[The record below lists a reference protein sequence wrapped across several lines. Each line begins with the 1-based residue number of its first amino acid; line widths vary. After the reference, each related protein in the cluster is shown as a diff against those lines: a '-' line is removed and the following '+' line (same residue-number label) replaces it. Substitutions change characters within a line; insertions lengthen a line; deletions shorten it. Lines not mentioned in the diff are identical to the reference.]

1 MYSITACWMSGSDVT
16 ERQSREVH
24 VARVFHVGG
33 ELGAE
38 GMSGSDVTERQSREV
53 HVASLLH
60 VARELGAE
68 GMSGSG
74 KEAYVWI
81 HGSSQPREI

>member
-1 MYSITACWMSGSDVT
+1 MSGSDVT
-16 ERQSREVH
+16 ERQSRKVH
-24 VARVFHVGG
+24 VARV
-33 ELGAE
+33 
-38 GMSGSDVTERQSREV
+38 
-53 HVASLLH
+53 LH

>member
-1 MYSITACWMSGSDVT
+1 
-16 ERQSREVH
+16 
-24 VARVFHVGG
+24 
-33 ELGAE
+33 
-38 GMSGSDVTERQSREV
+38 MSGSDVTERQSREV

>member
-1 MYSITACWMSGSDVT
+1 MHAFGAGGMSGSDVT
-16 ERQSREVH
+16 ERRSREVH
-24 VARVFHVGG
+24 VARVRHVGR

-38 GMSGSDVTERQSREV
+38 GMSGSDVTERRSREV

-60 VARELGAE
+60 VGELGAG

>member
-1 MYSITACWMSGSDVT
+1 MHAFGAGGMSGSDVT

-38 GMSGSDVTERQSREV
+38 GMSGSDVTERRSREV

-60 VARELGAE
+60 VGREKGPGASLGAT
-68 GMSGSG
+68 
-74 KEAYVWI
+74 
-81 HGSSQPREI
+81 

>member
-1 MYSITACWMSGSDVT
+1 M
-16 ERQSREVH
+16 
-24 VARVFHVGG
+24 
-33 ELGAE
+33 
-38 GMSGSDVTERQSREV
+38 TERQSREV

-60 VARELGAE
+60 VGGELGAGGMSGSDVTERRSREVHVARALHVGGELGAE

>member
-38 GMSGSDVTERQSREV
+38 GMSESDVTERRSREV
-53 HVASLLH
+53 HGASLLH
-60 VARELGAE
+60 VGRARGR
-68 GMSGSG
+68 GH
-74 KEAYVWI
+74 VWE
-81 HGSSQPREI
+81 RRD

>member
-38 GMSGSDVTERQSREV
+38 GMSGSDVTERRSREV
-53 HVASLLH
+53 HGASLLH
-60 VARELGAE
+60 VGREKGR
-68 GMSGSG
+68 GH
-74 KEAYVWI
+74 VWE
-81 HGSSQPREI
+81 RRD

>member
-1 MYSITACWMSGSDVT
+1 MHAFGAGGMSGSDVT
-16 ERQSREVH
+16 ERRSREVH

-33 ELGAE
+33 ELGAG
-38 GMSGSDVTERQSREV
+38 GMSGSDVTERQSRKV
-53 HVASLLH
+53 HVARVFH
-60 VARELGAE
+60 VGGELGAE

>member
-38 GMSGSDVTERQSREV
+38 GMSGSDVTERRSREV

-60 VARELGAE
+60 VGRARGR
-68 GMSGSG
+68 GQ
-74 KEAYVWI
+74 VWE
-81 HGSSQPREI
+81 RRD

>member
-1 MYSITACWMSGSDVT
+1 MHA
-16 ERQSREVH
+16 
-24 VARVFHVGG
+24 F
-33 ELGAE
+33 GAE

-53 HVASLLH
+53 HVARVLHVGELGAEGMSGSDVTERRSREVHVASLLH
-60 VARELGAE
+60 VGERGAE

>member
-1 MYSITACWMSGSDVT
+1 M
-16 ERQSREVH
+16 
-24 VARVFHVGG
+24 ARVFHVGG

>member
-1 MYSITACWMSGSDVT
+1 
-16 ERQSREVH
+16 
-24 VARVFHVGG
+24 
-33 ELGAE
+33 
-38 GMSGSDVTERQSREV
+38 MSGSDVTERQSREV

-60 VARELGAE
+60 VGELGAGGMSGSDVTERRSCEVHVASLLHVGGELGAE

>member
-1 MYSITACWMSGSDVT
+1 MSGSDVT
-16 ERQSREVH
+16 ERRSREVH
-24 VARVFHVGG
+24 VARVLHVGG
-33 ELGAE
+33 
-38 GMSGSDVTERQSREV
+38 
-53 HVASLLH
+53 
-60 VARELGAE
+60 ELGAE

>member
-1 MYSITACWMSGSDVT
+1 MT

-24 VARVFHVGG
+24 GASLLHVGR
-33 ELGAE
+33 ELGAG
-38 GMSGSDVTERQSREV
+38 GMSGSDVTERRSREV

-60 VARELGAE
+60 VGERGAE

>member
-1 MYSITACWMSGSDVT
+1 MT

-38 GMSGSDVTERQSREV
+38 GMSGSDVTERRSREV

-60 VARELGAE
+60 VGREKGPGASLGAT
-68 GMSGSG
+68 
-74 KEAYVWI
+74 
-81 HGSSQPREI
+81 

>member
-1 MYSITACWMSGSDVT
+1 MSGGPAKTTAQVSFTWGERGAGGMSGSDVT

-38 GMSGSDVTERQSREV
+38 GMSGSV
-53 HVASLLH
+53 
-60 VARELGAE
+60 
-68 GMSGSG
+68 

>member
-1 MYSITACWMSGSDVT
+1 MHAFGAGGMSGSDVT
-16 ERQSREVH
+16 ERRSREVH
-24 VARVFHVGG
+24 VARVLHVGRAWAG
-33 ELGAE
+33 
-38 GMSGSDVTERQSREV
+38 GMSGSDVTERQSRKV
-53 HVASLLH
+53 HVARVFH
-60 VARELGAE
+60 VGGELGAE

>member
-1 MYSITACWMSGSDVT
+1 MHAFGAGGMSGSDVTERRSREVHVASLLHVGGELGAGGMSGSDVT

-38 GMSGSDVTERQSREV
+38 GMSGS
-53 HVASLLH
+53 
-60 VARELGAE
+60 
-68 GMSGSG
+68 G

>member
-1 MYSITACWMSGSDVT
+1 MHAFGAGGMSGSDVT
-16 ERQSREVH
+16 ERRSREVH
-24 VARVFHVGG
+24 VARVLHVGR

-38 GMSGSDVTERQSREV
+38 GMSGSDVTERRSREV
-53 HVASLLH
+53 HVARVLH
-60 VARELGAE
+60 VGRELGAG

>member
-1 MYSITACWMSGSDVT
+1 MLACIWGRGMSGSDVT

-24 VARVFHVGG
+24 VARVLHVGG
-33 ELGAE
+33 EFGA
-38 GMSGSDVTERQSREV
+38 G
-53 HVASLLH
+53 
-60 VARELGAE
+60 